1 MENTFTP
8 EELLDII
15 NLYRSEEELK
25 DYTLNELCENIEF
38 DEVQDYEN
46 INIYEVL
53 GLLAYQPHI
62 VRFLITKKIL
72 NKDFFSISEFCK
84 KNAIEV
90 TFGEIIKLSNI
101 AKIESK
107 NQKKQIVIKKNNKGK
122 DVKYFDKIVLMKIFN
137 M

>member
-25 DYTLNELCENIEF
+25 DYTLNELCDNIEF

-72 NKDFFSISEFCK
+72 NKDFFSI
-84 KNAIEV
+84 
-90 TFGEIIKLSNI
+90 
-101 AKIESK
+101 
-107 NQKKQIVIKKNNKGK
+107 
-122 DVKYFDKIVLMKIFN
+122 
-137 M
+137 